1 MLIIDYL
8 IYILGVI
15 YIVWDVEPL
24 KYFLLAVFA
33 LDLAIRITRSV
44 IYSRK
49 TFVCLECGEEFK
61 LIPTDLLRTS
71 GVWGHADSRETVTK
85 DCVEYRRL
93 WVRCKKCGTINV
105 GYRE

>member
-15 YIVWDVEPL
+15 YIVWDIEPL
-24 KYFLLAVFA
+24 KYVLLAAFV
-33 LDLAIRITRSV
+33 LDAAIRITRSV

-61 LIPTDLLRTS
+61 LKPTDLLRTY
-71 GVWGHADSRETVTK
+71 GVWGHAGSKETVTK
-85 DCVEYRRL
+85 NGIEYRRL
-93 WVRCKKCGTINV
+93 WVRCKKCGSINV
-105 GYRE
+105 GYKE